1 LGGVVGTPYSI
12 QLSTSAGIS
21 PYVWSLA
28 PGSSLPCG
36 LTMTSGG
43 LIGGTLTNACL
54 GNTTVTF
61 NVHDSGSPND
71 MTASQQLTLTVLATP
86 TLTFAVIPAQTYGGA
101 AFQMSATSASSG
113 TVTYSL
119 TAGQTSA
126 GTVTSGGLVTITGAG
141 TIYLTATQA
150 AAGNFTAATATT
162 QVTVNPETPTLS
174 FASIPAQTFGGAAF
188 QVSAT
193 SASSGAVT
201 YSLTAGHTSAG
212 TATSGGLVTITG
224 AGTIYLTATQA
235 AAGNYGA
242 ATAITQVT
250 VNTEIPTLSFATIA
264 AQTYGVSPFQVTASS
279 ASSGAVTYS
288 LTPGQ
293 TSSGSVTS
301 GGLVTVSG
309 VGTIYLTANQ
319 AASGNYAAAT
329 ATTSFAVNAE
339 APTLTFATIP
349 TETYGNGPFQVTAS
363 SASSGAVTY
372 ALTPGQTSSG
382 TVASAGSVTITG
394 VGTIY
399 ITATQAAAGNYA
411 AATATTQITI
421 YAEAP
426 TLAFATIPAQT
437 YGGGTF
443 TVTASDTGTA
453 VSSGA
458 ITYSLTA
465 GQTSSGTVTSAGI
478 VTITGGGTIYLTA
491 TQAAAGNYG
500 PATATTQVTVNPA
513 APTLT
518 FATIPT
524 ENYGNQPF
532 QVSATS
538 ASNGAVTYSLTPGQ
552 TSAGTVT
559 SAGVVTINGIGTIYL
574 TANQAATT
582 NYTATSATTQFTVNA
597 EAPTLAFASIPTQT
611 YGNGAFTVTASDT
624 GTVVSSG
631 AITYSLTPGHTSAG
645 TVTGGGVVT
654 ITGAGT
660 IYLTATQAAAGNY
673 ATATATTQITVN
685 GEAPTL
691 AFASIP
697 TQTYGNGTFTVTA
710 SDTGTVVS
718 SGAITYSLTTGQTSA
733 GTVTS
738 AGVVTIT
745 GAGTIYLT
753 ATQAAAGNYAAATA
767 TTQVTVNAETPT
779 LAFASIP
786 AQTYGNGT
794 FVVTAS
800 DTGTVVSTGAITY
813 SLTPG
818 QTSSGTVTSAGVVTI
833 TGAGTI
839 YLTATQAAAGNY
851 ATATATA
858 QVTVSAEAPT
868 LVFAS
873 IPTQTYG
880 NGTFTVTASDS
891 GTVVSSGAITY
902 SLTTGQTSAGTVTS
916 TGVVTITG
924 AGTIYLTA
932 TQAAT
937 ANYSAASATTQV
949 IVNAATPTLA
959 FASIP
964 IQTYGN
970 GTFNVTASDTG
981 TVVSSGAI
989 TYSLT
994 PGQTSAGTVT
1004 SAGVVTISGA
1014 GTIYLTATQ
1023 AATANYASA
1032 TATTQVTVNLA
1043 TPTLAFT
1050 AISPHTYGDSAF
1062 QVTASDTGTVVS
1074 SGAITYSLTP
1084 GQTSAGTVTSAGVVT
1099 ISGAGTIYLTANQ
1112 AATANYAAATATT
1125 QVSINP
1131 ALAITTATTL
1141 PNGLAGSSY
1150 NQPLNATG
1158 GTGSYTW
1165 SLISGSAN
1173 LTSLGLTF
1181 NPGTSGVGATASV
1194 TSASAILGGP
1204 LNFTVQVSDNANPAH
1219 TAQVTFTVTI
1229 SSYSITTT
1237 TLTPAIAYTGSS
1249 YTSTAINVSGGTAPY
1264 TWSVSAGSLP
1274 TGLSLGSGSTTTN
1287 TISGT
1292 VSSGAAT
1299 GLYIFTVKV
1308 VDHTGLSTT
1317 QQYTLNVYNP
1327 LSLTAPSST
1336 VPGPAIEGQSYTG
1349 NTIFASGGSGNYS
1362 WSLNSLPPG
1371 LVYTNPTGNSLVISG
1386 TAPLATETID
1396 FFVTL
1401 TDTTTNKTYGPITYA
1416 IAVGPA
1422 TPLALTPNPN
1432 PLPTGTVGQN
1442 YNGTITASGG
1452 SGTYT
1457 SFQVMVGSNLMTV
1470 PSAGNGQLLVANG
1483 ISVSM
1488 QGTNMLVISG
1498 TPANSIPV
1506 ALDVTVNDNA
1516 SNTLSQNYTITV
1528 SPVVPTGYTVSG
1540 TVNYSGSQAGWVYLE
1555 LIPNSGCS
1563 NCNQNL
1569 GTAIDGTLGGPFA
1582 PAKSYTIHGVPI
1594 GTYTLKAYMD
1604 GIGFGI
1610 ENASN
1615 PTGSLS
1621 NLNVTSSGLSNQ
1633 NFTLQDPS
1641 AVSLGTLTPTWD
1653 PSNGSGVFS
1662 GGAVVS
1668 FDPICNG
1675 SGCNKGGIEMP
1686 TSYFLQYSTDSTFN
1700 SGVTRKC
1707 FLAQGGNSPWIVS
1720 GLITGQTYFFRA
1732 AGYATA
1738 CTNTPGTLTYSA
1750 AEPTNGLLIGAPTAG
1765 SLLSGTVTFAPPAG
1779 VTLAGGPLYV
1789 GCYASGTLYAERIAS
1804 PVSPQAYS
1812 VKVPDGTSCMVFGFL
1827 DQYSSGLIG
1836 GPGELSNTNNG
1847 IGMVSVTVNG
1857 ATPANIT
1864 LPNSNSMPVVKTQTN
1879 TGGGNTNYGVGFQV
1893 YGEYKLPVAVELLSE
1908 TPNVNGTVV
1917 DVVLPAD
1924 IATDAFNNY
1933 NNEFDYWPQV
1943 TGTPV
1948 VGDSYT
1954 FKVTYSDGTSE
1965 NLSAAVTGVLNA
1977 FATSLSPTGNGVSV
1991 TPNFSW
1997 TYPSSASSYVYQFQ
2011 LHDSSNNTIWEIPP
2025 QHGGA
2030 QGFASTIS
2038 PFITWGVDPTNTGDL
2053 PDSHYLSSGGLQA
2066 GTNYNWS
2073 IAAYDANM
2081 NEAKTQ
2087 VSFETVTA
2095 DLSLQASGPGPALA
2109 GYAFTGQIS
2118 ASGGSGS
2125 GVFTVNGTPIP
2136 ATGIG
2141 NAVSFTGNDGLSA
2154 YSTGSNTLYIVGT
2167 PTTAENVSLNV
2178 SVKDS
2183 FSDTASQTYTL
2194 VVSAPPTGGAGN
2206 ANNAKLNGTYVCK
2219 SDGFVD
2225 ATGSRWATVYTLL
2238 ANGQGSFTTGGTY
2251 DTNTR
2256 DLPAAI
2262 SGGYTGTYNIGA
2274 DNNGITNMTATINGS
2289 ATTATG
2295 SWAIAL
2301 TSSATP
2307 ATEFRTV
2314 RIDDVGATPSGIHG
2328 SSVCYLANTSAFA
2341 ASTLSGKS
2349 LAFGMQGENSSGTPK
2364 ANVGR
2369 MTLSTESSNGGTGG
2383 AAGGTIT
2390 SGYLDGMRLDQTA
2403 DNGAAFTGSYIA
2415 PDTTTGHF
2423 TFTLTPT
2430 GSSTTITFAV
2440 YIIDANRMFML
2451 ETAGDTGMLAGD
2463 MRTQLQ
2469 SANTAAALLS
2479 GSSVLYSQGYHGNS
2493 SGSVTGYESMI
2504 LQASGAPTATY
2515 TDTLTVNTSFD
2526 DDAGS
2531 YTTGQESGPLAITL
2545 DSANPGRATF
2555 SPGGGS
2561 ESSFLYFFNAGSAF
2575 FLDMNGTQ
2583 HYLATGWVE
2592 AQTQPSSPPFANA
2605 NIAGSYLGGSLLRLN
2620 SGSNDSI
2627 SEGTLDSSGV
2637 MTGSNTTANAGSL
2650 QWDQPFSAMGTLG
2663 YSWLSTTYGAFSN
2676 SMNGTA
2682 FQSCIVITPVKS
2694 GATGKAVC
2702 IENTSGGANVS
2713 ISEQ

>member
-1 LGGVVGTPYSI
+1 
-12 QLSTSAGIS
+12 
-21 PYVWSLA
+21 
-28 PGSSLPCG
+28 
-36 LTMTSGG
+36 
-43 LIGGTLTNACL
+43 
-54 GNTTVTF
+54 
-61 NVHDSGSPND
+61 
-71 MTASQQLTLTVLATP
+71 
-86 TLTFAVIPAQTYGGA
+86 
-101 AFQMSATSASSG
+101 
-113 TVTYSL
+113 
-119 TAGQTSA
+119 
-126 GTVTSGGLVTITGAG
+126 LVTITGAG
-141 TIYLTATQA
+141 TIYLTAAQA
-150 AAGNFTAATATT
+150 AAGNYTAATATT
-162 QVTVNPETPTLS
+162 QVTVNPETPTLT

-212 TATSGGLVTITG
+212 TVTSGGLVTITG

-235 AAGNYGA
+235 PAGNYAA
-242 ATAITQVT
+242 ATATTQVT
-250 VNTEIPTLSFATIA
+250 VNTETPTLSFATIT

-293 TSSGSVTS
+293 TSAGTVT
-301 GGLVTVSG
+301 GAGMVTVTG

-319 AASGNYAAAT
+319 EASGNYNAAT
-329 ATTSFAVNAE
+329 AATSFTVNAE
-339 APTLTFATIP
+339 VPTLTFANILTQ
-349 TETYGNGPFQVTAS
+349 TYGNPPFQVIAS
-363 SASSGAVTY
+363 SASNGAVTY
-372 ALTPGQTSSG
+372 ALTAGQTSTG
-382 TVASAGSVTITG
+382 TVTSAGSVTITG

-399 ITATQAAAGNYA
+399 ITAMQAAAGNYA

-426 TLAFATIPAQT
+426 TLAFASIPAQT

-453 VSSGA
+453 ISSGA
-458 ITYSLTA
+458 ITYSLTP
-465 GQTSSGTVTSAGI
+465 GQTSAGTVTNAGV

-500 PATATTQVTVNPA
+500 PATATAQVTVNPA

-524 ENYGNQPF
+524 ETYGNQSF

-538 ASNGAVTYSLTPGQ
+538 ASTGVVTYSLTSGQ

-559 SAGVVTINGIGTIYL
+559 SGGLVTITGIGTIYL

-611 YGNGAFTVTASDT
+611 YGNGTFTVTASDT

-631 AITYSLTPGHTSAG
+631 AITYSLTPGHTSTG

-660 IYLTATQAAAGNY
+660 IYLTATQAAAGDF
-673 ATATATTQITVN
+673 AAATATTQVTVN

-718 SGAITYSLTTGQTSA
+718 TGAITYSLTPGQTSS
-733 GTVTS
+733 GTVTG

-753 ATQAAAGNYAAATA
+753 ATQAAAGNYATATA
-767 TTQVTVNAETPT
+767 TAQVTVNPEAPT

-818 QTSSGTVTSAGVVTI
+818 QTSSGTVTGAGVVTI

-868 LVFAS
+868 LSFAS

-902 SLTTGQTSAGTVTS
+902 SLT
-916 TGVVTITG
+916 
-924 AGTIYLTA
+924 
-932 TQAAT
+932 
-937 ANYSAASATTQV
+937 
-949 IVNAATPTLA
+949 
-959 FASIP
+959 
-964 IQTYGN
+964 
-970 GTFNVTASDTG
+970 
-981 TVVSSGAI
+981 
-989 TYSLT
+989 

-1004 SAGVVTISGA
+1004 SAGVVTITGA

-1032 TATTQVTVNLA
+1032 TATTQVTVTLA
-1043 TPTLAFT
+1043 TPTLAFA
-1050 AISPHTYGDSAF
+1050 AISPHTYGDPAF

-1074 SGAITYSLTP
+1074 SGAITYSLTV
-1084 GQTSAGTVTSAGVVT
+1084 GQTSAGTVTSGGLVAMT
-1099 ISGAGTIYLTANQ
+1099 GAGTIYLTANQ

-1125 QVSINP
+1125 QVTINP

-1141 PNGLAGSSY
+1141 PNGLAGASY

-1158 GTGSYTW
+1158 GTGNYTW
-1165 SLISGSAN
+1165 SLVSGSAN
-1173 LTSLGLTF
+1173 LASLGLTF
-1181 NPGTSGVGATASV
+1181 NPGTGGVGASASV
-1194 TSASAILGGP
+1194 TSSSAILGGP
-1204 LNFTVQVSDNANPAH
+1204 VSFTVQVADNATPAH
-1219 TAQVTFTVTI
+1219 TLQVAFTVTV
-1229 SSYSITTT
+1229 SSYSITTS
-1237 TLTPAIAYTGSS
+1237 TLSPSFAITGSS
-1249 YTSTAINVSGGTAPY
+1249 YTSTAINVSGGTASY
-1264 TWSVSAGSLP
+1264 TWSISAGSLP
-1274 TGLSLGSGSTTTN
+1274 TGLSLGSGTTTTN

-1292 VSSGAAT
+1292 VSSSAAT
-1299 GLYIFTVKV
+1299 GLYTFTVKV

-1317 QQYTLNVYNP
+1317 QQFTLNVYNP

-1336 VPGPAIEGQSYTG
+1336 IPGPAIEGQSYTG

-1362 WSLNSLPPG
+1362 WSLNSSLPPG

-1498 TPANSIPV
+1498 TPGNSTSV

-1540 TVNYSGSQAGWVYLE
+1540 TLTYGGSQTGWVYLE
-1555 LIPNSGCS
+1555 LIPNNGCS
-1563 NCNQNL
+1563 NCSQNL
-1569 GTAIDGTLGGPFA
+1569 GTAINATTANALKNGLT
-1582 PAKSYTIHGVPI
+1582 YTIHGVPI

-1633 NFTLQDPS
+1633 NFTLQDPL

-1675 SGCNKGGIEMP
+1675 SGCNNGGIEMP

-1720 GLITGQTYFFRA
+1720 GLITGQTYYFRA

-1765 SLLSGTVTFAPPAG
+1765 SALSGTVTFTPPAG

-1789 GCYASGTLYAERIAS
+1789 GCYASGTLYAERIAT

-1812 VKVPDGTSCMVFGFL
+1812 VMVPNGTSCMVFGFL
-1827 DQYSSGLIG
+1827 DQFNSGLIG

-1857 ATPANIT
+1857 ATPNQNFT
-1864 LPNSNSMPVVKTQTN
+1864 LPSGNSVVEIQTDVSTNSNG
-1879 TGGGNTNYGVGFQV
+1879 TGYGVGFHV

-1917 DVVLPAD
+1917 DVVLPVD

-1933 NNEFDYWPQV
+1933 NNEFDYWPQA

-1948 VGDSYT
+1948 VGDTYT
-1954 FKVTYSDGTSE
+1954 FKVTYFDGTSE
-1965 NLSAAVTGVLNA
+1965 NLNAAVTGVLTNA
-1977 FATSLSPTGNGVSV
+1977 VATNLSPAGTGVSV

-1997 TYPSSASSYVYQFQ
+1997 VYPSNASGYLYQFQ
-2011 LHDSSNNTIWEIPP
+2011 LNVNNGNTVWQIPQKHSNSN
-2025 QHGGA
+2025 
-2030 QGFASTIS
+2030 GFASTMT
-2038 PFITWGVDPTNTGDL
+2038 PFITWDVDPTNSGDL
-2053 PDSHYLSSGGLQA
+2053 PSSSYLSNGGLQA

-2073 IAAYDANM
+2073 ITAYDANM
-2081 NEAKTQ
+2081 NQAQ
-2087 VSFETVTA
+2087 VQASFTTTA
-2095 DLSLQASGPGPALA
+2095 ANLSLSVNNKGFGPALA
-2109 GYAFTGQIS
+2109 GYPFSGSIS
-2118 ASGGSGS
+2118 ASGGSGAYTTW
-2125 GVFTVNGTPIP
+2125 TVNGTSIT
-2136 ATGIG
+2136 ATSLGS
-2141 NAVSFTGNDGLSA
+2141 ALTFSGNDGLEAYISGSA
-2154 YSTGSNTLYIVGT
+2154 LYVVGT
-2167 PTTAENVSLNV
+2167 PTTAELSLPLNV
-2178 SVKDS
+2178 TVTDS
-2183 FSDTASQTYTL
+2183 LSNTVSQNFPL
-2194 VVSAPPTGGAGN
+2194 VVSAPPTGGASN
-2206 ANNAKLNGTYVCK
+2206 SNNARLKGTYVCK
-2219 SDGFVD
+2219 SDGFD
-2225 ATGSRWATVYTLL
+2225 DGTGSRWTTLSTVIADGYG
-2238 ANGQGSFTTGGTY
+2238 NFTTGGAY

-2256 DLPAAI
+2256 DLSAPI

-2274 DNNGITNMTATINGS
+2274 DNNGITNMVATVPSLPNANS
-2289 ATTATG
+2289 A
-2295 SWAIAL
+2295 WAIAL
-2301 TSSATP
+2301 TGSGTVAQ
-2307 ATEFRTV
+2307 EFRKV
-2314 RIDDVGATPSGIHG
+2314 RIDDVGTTPTGIHG
-2328 SSVCYLANTSAFA
+2328 SGVCYLATTSAFA
-2341 ASTLSGKS
+2341 ASTVSGSFVFSNNGESGGGIPSAGLGLFNASNGNVNSGYFDGYTLSDSSEQTLTFNGGS
-2349 LAFGMQGENSSGTPK
+2349 ITTPNATTGRSTLTLNSSG
-2364 ANVGR
+2364 
-2369 MTLSTESSNGGTGG
+2369 GTG
-2383 AAGGTIT
+2383 
-2390 SGYLDGMRLDQTA
+2390 
-2403 DNGAAFTGSYIA
+2403 
-2415 PDTTTGHF
+2415 
-2423 TFTLTPT
+2423 TFL
-2430 GSSTTITFAV
+2430 V
-2440 YIIDANRMFML
+2440 YVIDANRMFIQM
-2451 ETAGDTGMLAGD
+2451 TGVAKAQSGD
-2463 MRTQLQ
+2463 MRKQQQ
-2469 SANTAAALLS
+2469 SDDTAATLLS
-2479 GSSVLYSQGYHGNS
+2479 GSSVLYSQAYNGNS
-2493 SGSVTGYESMI
+2493 SGSVTGYNSML
-2504 LQASGAPTATY
+2504 LQLSAAPSSTYVSVATINQFY
-2515 TDTLTVNTSFD
+2515 NDDNGCFDDGGGENTSNCNKNKEV
-2526 DDAGS
+2526 G
-2531 YTTGQESGPLAITL
+2531 TTTTITL
-2545 DSANPGRATF
+2545 DTSNPGRATF
-2555 SPGGGS
+2555 SPGGGG
-2561 ESSFLYFFNAGSAF
+2561 ESAFLYFFKAGSALY
-2575 FLDMNGTQ
+2575 LDLSGTNHDLQ
-2583 HYLATGWVE
+2583 TGWLE

-2605 NIAGSYLGGSLLRLN
+2605 NIAGSFLEGQLPRMN
-2620 SGSNDSI
+2620 SGDNDNI
-2627 SEGTLDSSGV
+2627 MEGTLNGSGGS
-2637 MTGSNTTANAGSL
+2637 TGSNTLANAGSL
-2650 QWDQPFSAMGTLG
+2650 QWDQSYSAMGTMG
-2663 YSWLSTTYGAFSN
+2663 YSWLSTAYGAFSVTA
-2676 SMNGTA
+2676 NGTA
-2682 FQSCIVITPVKS
+2682 LESCIDITPVQS

-2702 IENTSGGANVS
+2702 MENTSQGANVD
-2713 ISEQ
+2713 IMEQ